1 MGLVLTWQEI
11 GNKKIEGSPMKL
23 ILLSCLFCMSAMVQ
37 CRVDAN
43 DDWQSIGK
51 VGGVETFVKP
61 DDPVTRTKAVKGTM
75 TIAVHISNVLGVF
88 VDASVAPQWVDL
100 LTEMSELRFE
110 QQQCTSNDSAFVKS
124 ISEMDPSLVR
134 PEDVEVVHQEYGFPW
149 PLQPRDFVLL
159 RQFKYDAEK
168 KAVDVYYES
177 IEDLRLPPKDGVIRG
192 VNIYSRF
199 YFRATAEG
207 GTYIEVETQ
216 VDLKGSLPSFVINQ
230 IQKLWPMKTLG
241 ALKTVTQKG
250 VTAPLARIADW

>member
-1 MGLVLTWQEI
+1 
-11 GNKKIEGSPMKL
+11 MKL
-23 ILLSCLFCMSAMVQ
+23 IAVLSCLFYMAAIAL
-37 CRVDAN
+37 CRGDSN
-43 DDWQSIGK
+43 DWQSIGK

-61 DDPVTRTKAVKGTM
+61 DDPVTRTKAVKGTLG
-75 TIAVHISNVLGVF
+75 IPVHISNVLGVF

-100 LTEMSELRFE
+100 LSEMSELRFE
-110 QQQCTSNDSAFVKS
+110 QQQCTSGDSAFVKS
-124 ISEMDPSLVR
+124 IAQMDPALIK

-159 RQFKYDAEK
+159 RQFKYDAEQK
-168 KAVDVYYES
+168 SVDVYYES

-199 YFRATAEG
+199 YFSATAEG

-250 VTAPLARIADW
+250 VSAPLARIADW